1 MISEI
6 YNIDCMEYMRSMPD
20 KFFDL
25 AIVDPPYGIGSDWKK
40 RKNSNYKKT
49 SYKNNKIPDKSYF
62 DELRRVSCNQIIFG
76 YNYFTQHLGSTNHL
90 ILWDKLASETTSF
103 QSMFEI
109 AYTSFK
115 IPAYKICV
123 PWDGARKGRETG
135 IKKIHPHQ
143 KPIALY
149 QELMSIFAKQG
160 DKILDTHL
168 GSGSSRIVAYR
179 SEERRVGKAVR
190 PQLSRPC
197 TQEQ

>member
-1 MISEI
+1 
-6 YNIDCMEYMRSMPD
+6 
-20 KFFDL
+20 
-25 AIVDPPYGIGSDWKK
+25 
-40 RKNSNYKKT
+40 
-49 SYKNNKIPDKSYF
+49 
-62 DELRRVSCNQIIFG
+62 
-76 YNYFTQHLGSTNHL
+76 
-90 ILWDKLASETTSF
+90 
-103 QSMFEI
+103 MFEI

-168 GSGSSRIVAYR
+168 GSGSSRIVAYKLGFDFYACEID
-179 SEERRVGKAVR
+179 EEYFQMQEKRFRNECLGEIETKDGLLIQQ
-190 PQLSRPC
+190 QLF
-197 TQEQ
+197 